1 MEANRQPYPRAERKH
16 GKFVIL
22 KQKQEPEKLSVK
34 QRFINWIK
42 RKPTPIKVETL
53 YLQMNN
59 DRTEYAW
66 SNQIGKS
73 YPFAFDDACKVAR
86 QVPEDNLH
94 IKLIKHN
101 GKQFFTV

>member
-22 KQKQEPEKLSVK
+22 KQRTEVVK
-34 QRFINWIK
+34 ISRRERFINWIK
-42 RKPTPIKVETL
+42 RTPNPIKKETL

-59 DRTEYAW
+59 SRTEYNW
-66 SNQIGKS
+66 STTLEKA
-73 YPFAFDDACKVAR
+73 YPFGFDIACKIAR
-86 QVPEDNLH
+86 QVPEDNLQ

-101 GKQFFTV
+101 GKQFLTV